1 MTQRPTFLV
10 IGAAKGGTTSLHF
23 YLRQHPD
30 VYMPPS
36 KEINFYWD
44 GAAAAGRTVP
54 ATLEAYRAC
63 FAGATTQRAVGEIS
77 PQYLNSPS
85 AARRIRADLPE
96 VRLVVSLRNP
106 ADRAYSDYLG
116 RVRIDRER
124 RSFGEAVQPGERILE
139 DGFYAPRLRRFLEQ
153 FPRAQLHVILH
164 EDYARDTKS
173 TLQSLFA
180 FLGVDPSAA
189 IDTTRR
195 YNRAEVPV
203 SQRLNR
209 LIWSAVPRLQR
220 LTPAAWRGTGLG
232 ERLLRRTYRT
242 APPFPPEERRRLQAI
257 YREDVLETGE
267 LIGRDL
273 RGWLR

>member
-1 MTQRPTFLV
+1 MIQRPTFLV

-54 ATLEAYRAC
+54 ATFEAYRQC
-63 FAGATTQRAVGEIS
+63 FAGATTQRAIGEIS

-85 AARRIRADLPE
+85 AARRIRADLPD

-116 RVRIDRER
+116 RIRIDRER
-124 RSFGEAVQPGERILE
+124 RPFREAVQPGERILE

-153 FPRAQLHVILH
+153 FPRTQLHVILH
-164 EDYARDTKS
+164 EEYARDTTG
-173 TLQSLFA
+173 TLRSLFA
-180 FLGVDPSAA
+180 FLGVDPSVH
-189 IDTTRR
+189 IDTARR
-195 YNRAEVPV
+195 YNPAETPV
-203 SQRLNR
+203 SRRLNR
-209 LIWSAVPRLQR
+209 LIWSAIPRVQR
-220 LTPAAWRGTGLG
+220 LMPLAWRGTGLG
-232 ERLLRRTYRT
+232 ERVLRRTYRA
-242 APPFPPEERRRLQAI
+242 APPFPPEERRRLQEI
-257 YREDVLETGE
+257 YRDDVLETGE

-273 RGWLR
+273 REWIR